1 MARQHHQ
8 TNGHEFE
15 QTGRQWRTEESGVLQ
30 SMGSQRVR
38 HDLAPEQQRWD
49 DMYETEQYL
58 EYSMCLCAKSCPTLC
73 DPMDCTLLC
82 PWNFPGK
89 NTGEGC

>member
-58 EYSMCLCAKSCPTLC
+58 EDSMCLCAKSLQSCLILW
-73 DPMDCTLLC
+73 D
-82 PWNFPGK
+82 FPGK